1 VTVGEAAAARVGGQC
16 REIAQPCRGAAVEG
30 PTQRAQTLAADLL
43 LATRRENTMLIG
55 VMHLLFA
62 WATVAAALGV
72 IARMR

>member
-1 VTVGEAAAARVGGQC
+1 MR
-16 REIAQPCRGAAVEG
+16 
-30 PTQRAQTLAADLL
+30 RAPALAADLL
-43 LATRRENTMLIG
+43 RATGRENTMLIG

>member
-1 VTVGEAAAARVGGQC
+1 LRSRAEARRWRVRC
-16 REIAQPCRGAAVEG
+16 NEAPA
-30 PTQRAQTLAADLL
+30 LAADLL
-43 LATRRENTMLIG
+43 HATRRENTMLIG

>member
-1 VTVGEAAAARVGGQC
+1 
-16 REIAQPCRGAAVEG
+16 
-30 PTQRAQTLAADLL
+30 
-43 LATRRENTMLIG
+43 MLIG

>member
-1 VTVGEAAAARVGGQC
+1 MTPISIVFSRPVARSKSP
-16 REIAQPCRGAAVEG
+16 A
-30 PTQRAQTLAADLL
+30 LAADLL
-43 LATRRENTMLIG
+43 RATGRENTMLIG